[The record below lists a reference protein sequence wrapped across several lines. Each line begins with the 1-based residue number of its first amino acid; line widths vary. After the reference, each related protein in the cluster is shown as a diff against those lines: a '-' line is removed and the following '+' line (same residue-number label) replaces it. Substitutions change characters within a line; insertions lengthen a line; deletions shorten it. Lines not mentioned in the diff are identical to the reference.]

1 MTIEAL
7 LEMMNRLQE
16 AHVALLELTK
26 SKRQILISN
35 EVEQLNQIVNKE
47 NKMMRNIGE
56 LDQQRIRIVNEYL
69 ISRGYTPNP
78 RVSISDL
85 VKVIF
90 KAEDKIALA
99 EAQKSL
105 LSIIEQLK
113 EHHALNQQLIEQ
125 SLAFIDYSLDLVMG
139 APEDD
144 AIYRNPMQQRSTNRS
159 GVFDT
164 KA

>member
-1 MTIEAL
+1 MAIEDL
-7 LEMMNRLQE
+7 LEMMNKLQE
-16 AHVALLELTK
+16 AHVALLDLTK
-26 SKRQILISN
+26 DKTRIIVSN
-35 EVEQLNQIVNKE
+35 QVEQLNQIVNKE
-47 NKMMRNIGE
+47 NKLLRHIGE
-56 LDQQRIRIVNEYL
+56 LDQQRMRVVNEYL

-78 RVSISDL
+78 RISVSDL

-105 LSIIEQLK
+105 LSLIDQLK

-144 AIYRNPMQQRSTNRS
+144 AIYRNPMQQRNTNRS